1 MTPIIMEISNTV
13 AIELGE
19 KVVVLGGLIRT
30 ERADGKNDKI
40 IRQNIV
46 ITLNKK

>member
-13 AIELGE
+13 GIELGE
-19 KVVVLGGLIRT
+19 KVVLGGLTRT
-30 ERADGKNDKI
+30 ERTDGKNDKI
-40 IRQNIV
+40 IRKNIV